1 MKLFRVADVISHS
14 RPASREGPFVTLT
27 PYIRKHYLRNGH
39 LFLAPYLLFL
49 GLLGFSPAHLT
60 QHSPAP
66 VDSQTKIA
74 LSVNLVLLPVNVTD
88 AHGISITGLKS
99 DDFRVL
105 EDGQMQKIT
114 VFDEGNTP
122 VTVGLVVDHSRSMGP
137 KLAGV
142 VAAVSS
148 FAHSINPQD
157 EMFVV
162 DFNDDVSIEL
172 MNGKAFSSNPKDLEE
187 ALDAVSAR
195 GRTALYDAVSE
206 GLHHLQYGRWGK
218 RALIIISDGG
228 DNASHLKY
236 SQVLVQAR
244 QSQTL
249 IYAIGLLGAG
259 DREENPGLLRR
270 LCRDTGG
277 IAYFPEEAESVT
289 SVAARI
295 ARDLREQYTLGY
307 VPQNIQASI
316 AFRKI
321 AVKVTAPGH
330 DRLHVRT
337 RQGYSPSAEK
347 QPTAQ
352 LASGTE

>member
-1 MKLFRVADVISHS
+1 MAL
-14 RPASREGPFVTLT
+14 PPFT
-27 PYIRKHYLRNGH
+27 RNDSPTNGR
-39 LFLAPYLLFL
+39 LFLTSFLFFF
-49 GLLGFSPAHLT
+49 GLLGFSPSHLT
-60 QHSPAP
+60 QHLPAP
-66 VDSQTKIA
+66 VDSQTKID

-88 AHGISITGLKS
+88 AHGTSIADLRS

-105 EDGQMQKIT
+105 EDGQLQKIT

-122 VTVGLVVDHSRSMGP
+122 VTLGLVVDHSRSMGP

-148 FAHSINPQD
+148 FARSINPQD

-172 MNGKAFSSNPKDLEE
+172 MNGKAFSNDTRELEE
-187 ALDAVSAR
+187 ALNAVSAR

-218 RALIIISDGG
+218 KALIIISDGG

-236 SQVLVQAR
+236 SQVLAQAR
-244 QSQTL
+244 QSQAL
-249 IYAIGLLGAG
+249 IYAIGLLGSG

-270 LCRDTGG
+270 LCKDTGG
-277 IAYFPEEAESVT
+277 IAYFPGEGESIA
-289 SVAARI
+289 SVSARI

-307 VPQNIQASI
+307 VPENVGGAL

-321 AVKVTAPGH
+321 EVKVTARGH
-330 DRLHVRT
+330 GKLHVRT
-337 RQGYSPSAEK
+337 RQGYSPAAEQ

-352 LASGTE
+352 LATGTK